1 MWTLNL
7 RMFIVN
13 SFLLYIRLTQITY
26 TRIERIEVGAFLFSI
41 GSRPPE
47 NEEVALGNESYM
59 KFDSM
64 WSEKLMLAVLGLL
77 ILAAAAQVALKY
89 VR

>member
-26 TRIERIEVGAFLFSI
+26 TRIERIDAAAFLFSI

-47 NEEVALGNESYM
+47 TKKS
-59 KFDSM
+59 
-64 WSEKLMLAVLGLL
+64 
-77 ILAAAAQVALKY
+77 
-89 VR
+89 R